1 MPVLTLLML
10 PLTSPPSILVLADR
24 WMDSSSGR
32 ISPSLPTEAAVSRNF
47 LLFMLLLKD
56 SVSLSN
62 VVRRLEKDVEGEL
75 NEVKV
80 WYGWYGM
87 VQ

>member
-1 MPVLTLLML
+1 
-10 PLTSPPSILVLADR
+10 
-24 WMDSSSGR
+24 
-32 ISPSLPTEAAVSRNF
+32 
-47 LLFMLLLKD
+47 MLLLKD

-80 WYGWYGM
+80 WYGM

>member
-47 LLFMLLLKD
+47 LLFMLLLLKD

-62 VVRRLEKDVEGEL
+62 VRRLEKDVEGEL

-80 WYGWYGM
+80 WYGM